1 MPEERELVR
10 GSSGASSDSGRR
22 KGNHGKETKDL

>member
-1 MPEERELVR
+1 MPEERQPVR
-10 GSSGASSDSGRR
+10 ESSGASSESGRR